1 VREPS
6 RAAETGSN
14 EGAPGVA
21 PSAQP
26 ESEPTAPVAAKPRVA
41 AEAGRVSIA
50 TMASRVLGLAR
61 EQVMAAFFGAG
72 MMTDAFNVAFRVP
85 NLLRDLFAEGALSAA
100 FIPTFTATDHKS
112 GRAEAWR
119 LGAQVMNALALALA
133 LVTIVGWAVA
143 PWLVGLL
150 APGFAAIPGKLEL
163 TILLSNVML
172 PFLLLIAVAAA
183 AMGMLNAVRQFTV
196 PALAPLFLNL
206 GMIVVGLALI
216 PVFKAAGQ
224 PPILAMA
231 VGVLAG
237 GFLQFAVQVPAL
249 WKLGWRPVWPPQLD
263 HPGVR
268 RIGFLMLPATIGLAA
283 TQLNIFVNT
292 ILASQLTEGSVS
304 WLSYAFRLMQLPIG
318 VFGVALAT
326 VSLPTLAKHA
336 VENDV
341 VGMRT
346 TLSGAIRLVFALTLP
361 ATFGLW
367 ALSQPLVQLLYQ
379 HGRFHVGDTDR
390 TAAALSAYCLGL
402 CAYAAVKVLVPTYY
416 ALGDTRTPVIASF
429 LSVAV
434 NLTGNLLL
442 MGPLGHVGLALS
454 TSLTMLF
461 NFAQLSFYLRRKLR
475 RLEGRRM
482 ATTLLKT
489 AVGSALMAVALRA
502 MVWGTEASWRGNTL
516 VCALVVFGG
525 IALGAALTWALFRA
539 ARVEELPELES
550 AAAGLGRRLGI
561 RF

>member
-1 VREPS
+1 MREPN
-6 RAAETGSN
+6 RVAETGSN
-14 EGAPGVA
+14 PGAR
-21 PSAQP
+21 
-26 ESEPTAPVAAKPRVA
+26 PRVA

-50 TMASRVLGLAR
+50 TMASRILGLAR

-72 MMTDAFNVAFRVP
+72 MATDAFNVAFRVP

-100 FIPTFTATDHKS
+100 FVPTFTGTDHKS

-119 LGAQVMNALALALA
+119 LGAQVMNALALALL
-133 LVTIVGWAVA
+133 LVTIVGWFIA
-143 PWLVGLL
+143 PWLVPLL
-150 APGFAAIPGKLEL
+150 APGFASVPGKLEL
-163 TILLSNVML
+163 TIELSRIML
-172 PFLLLIAVAAA
+172 PFLLFVALAAA

-206 GMIVVGLALI
+206 GMIVVGVGLI
-216 PVFKAAGQ
+216 PVFRSFGQ

-237 GFLQFAVQVPAL
+237 GLLQFAVQLPAL
-249 WKLGWRPVWPPQLD
+249 VKLGWRPAWPPQLT

-268 RIGFLMLPATIGLAA
+268 RIALLMGPATIGLAA

-292 ILASQLTEGSVS
+292 ILASQLVEGSVS

-326 VSLPTLAKHA
+326 VSLPTISRQA
-336 VENDV
+336 VENNLV
-341 VGMRT
+341 ALRA

-367 ALSQPLVQLLYQ
+367 ALSRPLVQLLYQ
-379 HGRFHVGDTDR
+379 HGRFLPSDTGQ
-390 TAAALSAYCLGL
+390 TADALSAYCLGL

-416 ALGDTRTPVIASF
+416 ALGDTRTPVVASF

-461 NFAQLSFYLRRKLR
+461 NFAQLSFFLRRRLE

-482 ATTLLKT
+482 GITFLKT
-489 AVGSALMAVALRA
+489 ALASAAMALLVRA
-502 MVWGTEASWRGNTL
+502 VVHASEDFWRGNTIA
-516 VCALVVFGG
+516 CALVVFGS
-525 IALGAALTWALFRA
+525 IALGVGLTWAFFRL
-539 ARVEELPELES
+539 ARVEELPELENAMS
-550 AAAGLGRRLGI
+550 GLGRKLGI
-561 RF
+561 GRR

>member
-1 VREPS
+1 VREPNS
-6 RAAETGSN
+6 SGEAGSN
-14 EGAPGVA
+14 P
-21 PSAQP
+21 PP
-26 ESEPTAPVAAKPRVA
+26 LRVA

-50 TMASRVLGLAR
+50 TMASRILGLAR

-72 MMTDAFNVAFRVP
+72 LATDAFNVAFRVP

-100 FIPTFTATDHKS
+100 FIPTFTATDHRA

-119 LGAQVMNALALALA
+119 LGAQVMNALALAL
-133 LVTIVGWAVA
+133 LLLTIVGWMIT
-143 PWLVGLL
+143 PWLVPLL
-150 APGFAAIPGKLEL
+150 APGFRSVPGKLEL
-163 TILLSNVML
+163 TMQLSNIML
-172 PFLLLIAVAAA
+172 PFLLFVAIAAA

-206 GMIVVGLALI
+206 GMIVAGVSLI
-216 PVFKAAGQ
+216 PVFKHFGQ

-231 VGVLAG
+231 VGVLVG

-249 WKLGWRPVWPPQLD
+249 LKLGWRPAWPPALT

-268 RIGFLMLPATIGLAA
+268 RIAFLMLPATVGLAA

-292 ILASQLTEGSVS
+292 ILASQLTQGSVS

-326 VSLPTLAKHA
+326 VSLPTVARQA
-336 VENDV
+336 VEGNLV
-341 VGMRT
+341 ALRG

-367 ALSQPLVQLLYQ
+367 ALSRPLVQLLYQ
-379 HGRFHVGDTDR
+379 HGRFQVADTNQ
-390 TAAALSAYCLGL
+390 TADALSAYCIGL
-402 CAYAAVKVLVPTYY
+402 CAYAAVKVLVPTFY
-416 ALGDTRTPVIASF
+416 ALGDTRTPVLASF

-434 NLTGNLLL
+434 NLAGNLLL
-442 MGPLGHVGLALS
+442 MRSLGHVGLALS

-461 NFAQLSFYLRRKLR
+461 NFAQLSFYLRRKLK

-482 ATTLLKT
+482 GSTFLRT
-489 AVGSALMAVALRA
+489 ALASAGMAAAVRA
-502 MVWGTEASWRGNTL
+502 IVWATEAQWRGGTAM
-516 VCALVVFGG
+516 CGLVVAVCL
-525 IALGAALTWALFRA
+525 ALGVGLTWAFYRL

-550 AAAGLGRRLGI
+550 AMAGLGRKLGI
-561 RF
+561 GRG

>member
-1 VREPS
+1 MVREPS
-6 RAAETGSN
+6 RGAETGSN
-14 EGAPGVA
+14 EAAPGVA
-21 PSAQP
+21 PSVQP
-26 ESEPTAPVAAKPRVA
+26 ENEPTAPIPPKPRVA

-72 MMTDAFNVAFRVP
+72 MATDAFNVAFRVP

-100 FIPTFTATDHKS
+100 FIPTFTATDHRD

-133 LVTIVGWAVA
+133 VVTVLGWAVA
-143 PWLVGLL
+143 PWLVGML

-249 WKLGWRPVWPPQLD
+249 WKLGWRPAWPPQLN

-268 RIGFLMLPATIGLAA
+268 
-283 TQLNIFVNT
+283 
-292 ILASQLTEGSVS
+292 VS
-304 WLSYAFRLMQLPIG
+304 P
-318 VFGVALAT
+318 
-326 VSLPTLAKHA
+326 
-336 VENDV
+336 
-341 VGMRT
+341 
-346 TLSGAIRLVFALTLP
+346 
-361 ATFGLW
+361 
-367 ALSQPLVQLLYQ
+367 
-379 HGRFHVGDTDR
+379 
-390 TAAALSAYCLGL
+390 SA
-402 CAYAAVKVLVPTYY
+402 
-416 ALGDTRTPVIASF
+416 
-429 LSVAV
+429 
-434 NLTGNLLL
+434 
-442 MGPLGHVGLALS
+442 
-454 TSLTMLF
+454 
-461 NFAQLSFYLRRKLR
+461 
-475 RLEGRRM
+475 
-482 ATTLLKT
+482 
-489 AVGSALMAVALRA
+489 
-502 MVWGTEASWRGNTL
+502 
-516 VCALVVFGG
+516 
-525 IALGAALTWALFRA
+525 
-539 ARVEELPELES
+539 
-550 AAAGLGRRLGI
+550 
-561 RF
+561 

>member
-6 RAAETGSN
+6 RDVESGSN
-14 EGAPGVA
+14 APA
-21 PSAQP
+21 P
-26 ESEPTAPVAAKPRVA
+26 PRVA

-72 MMTDAFNVAFRVP
+72 TATDAFNVAFRVP

-100 FIPTFTATDHKS
+100 FIPTFAATEHKD
-112 GRAEAWR
+112 GRAQAWR
-119 LGAQVMNALALALA
+119 LGAQVMNALALVLA
-133 LVTIVGWAVA
+133 LVTIVGWLVM
-143 PWLVGLL
+143 PWLVSLL
-150 APGFAAIPGKLEL
+150 APGFAAVPGKLEL

-172 PFLLLIAVAAA
+172 PFLLVVALAAA
-183 AMGMLNAVRQFTV
+183 AMGMLNAVRRFTV

-206 GMIVVGLALI
+206 GMIVVGLLLI
-216 PVFKAAGQ
+216 PVFRSFGQ

-249 WKLGWRPVWPPQLD
+249 WKLGWRPAWPPQLD

-268 RIGFLMLPATIGLAA
+268 RIAFLMVPATIGLAA

-292 ILASQLTEGSVS
+292 ILASQLIEGSVS
-304 WLSYAFRLMQLPIG
+304 WLAYAFRLMQLPIG

-326 VSLPTLAKHA
+326 VSLPTLARQA
-336 VENDV
+336 VENDLV
-341 VGMRT
+341 ALRG

-367 ALSQPLVQLLYQ
+367 ALSRPLVQLLYQ
-379 HGRFHVGDTDR
+379 HGRFELGDTNQ
-390 TAAALSAYCLGL
+390 TASALSAYCLGL
-402 CAYAAVKVLVPTYY
+402 CAYAAVKVLVPTFY

-429 LSVAV
+429 LSVGV

-442 MGPLGHVGLALS
+442 MQSLGHVGLALS

-461 NFAQLSFYLRRKLR
+461 NFAQLSFYLRKRLR

-482 ATTLLKT
+482 ARTLLKT
-489 AVGSALMAVALRA
+489 TLASAAMAAVLRA
-502 MVWGTEASWRGNTL
+502 VVWGTEQAWVGNTL
-516 VCALVVFGG
+516 ACALLVFGG
-525 IALGAALTWALFRA
+525 IALGAGLTWALFRL

-550 AAAGLGRRLGI
+550 ALAGLGRKLGMVP
-561 RF
+561 R

>member
-1 VREPS
+1 VVVNTS
-6 RAAETGSN
+6 F
-14 EGAPGVA
+14 
-21 PSAQP
+21 
-26 ESEPTAPVAAKPRVA
+26 
-41 AEAGRVSIA
+41 
-50 TMASRVLGLAR
+50 ASLC
-61 EQVMAAFFGAG
+61 
-72 MMTDAFNVAFRVP
+72 
-85 NLLRDLFAEGALSAA
+85 AEGS
-100 FIPTFTATDHKS
+100 I
-112 GRAEAWR
+112 
-119 LGAQVMNALALALA
+119 
-133 LVTIVGWAVA
+133 
-143 PWLVGLL
+143 
-150 APGFAAIPGKLEL
+150 
-163 TILLSNVML
+163 
-172 PFLLLIAVAAA
+172 
-183 AMGMLNAVRQFTV
+183 
-196 PALAPLFLNL
+196 
-206 GMIVVGLALI
+206 
-216 PVFKAAGQ
+216 
-224 PPILAMA
+224 
-231 VGVLAG
+231 
-237 GFLQFAVQVPAL
+237 
-249 WKLGWRPVWPPQLD
+249 
-263 HPGVR
+263 
-268 RIGFLMLPATIGLAA
+268 
-283 TQLNIFVNT
+283 
-292 ILASQLTEGSVS
+292 S
-304 WLSYAFRLMQLPIG
+304 WLGYAFRLMQLPIG

-379 HGRFHVGDTDR
+379 HGRFNVGDTDR